1 MTKKIGFL
9 ILMVCLVLT
18 SATTDGGDAK
28 LSRKVSAGLN
38 NDQKVTNNN
47 NVASG
52 NFKETTDADGYY
64 PRDSSPGSHHRYN
77 TINPPKDGK
86 K

>member
-1 MTKKIGFL
+1 MKIGFL
-9 ILMVCLVLT
+9 ILMVWLVLMT
-18 SATTDGGDAK
+18 SATTDGVDAK

-38 NDQKVTNNN
+38 NDQKLTNNN
-47 NVASG
+47 NVAAG
-52 NFKETTDADGYY
+52 NFKEINDADGYY